1 MAAEGRHFS
10 TAARIFGVLSFRPIF
25 APFFGLGKS
34 THMAAEG
41 GTFLKLTEPGLQA
54 ATQN

>member
-25 APFFGLGKS
+25 VPYFRLGKS

-41 GTFLKLTEPGLQA
+41 GTFSPLTEPGLQA
-54 ATQN
+54 ASEN

>member
-25 APFFGLGKS
+25 APLFGLA
-34 THMAAEG
+34 HMAAEG